1 MAKLDL
7 QEIIRALEA
16 QGLAD
21 QAQALK
27 SRLNPTMVGSLET
40 ARKLARQNRLTIA
53 REAVNEVVNYLLQ
66 NHPQPDTILH
76 WFRRRVSAND

>member
-21 QAQALK
+21 QASALK
-27 SRLNPTMVGSLET
+27 ARLNPTLINSLDT
-40 ARKLARQNRLTIA
+40 AKKLASQGKLTIA
-53 REAVNEVVNYLLQ
+53 RESVDEVVRWVLA
-66 NHPQPDTILH
+66 NHPKPSEILH
-76 WFRRRVSAND
+76 WFRRRVSND